1 MPDKANVGPVDAA
14 IRWVL
19 AAVFFAAAL
28 IWNDIPLVA
37 LLAALVALAMAG
49 TALTRILS
57 PLPGARR
64 EHLQAGRGKPMT
76 APRRGE
82 TPNPNLARPW
92 HRPAGA

>member
-49 TALTRILS
+49 TALTRIC
-57 PLPGARR
+57 PLYRVLGVSTCKRDEGSR
-64 EHLQAGRGKPMT
+64 
-76 APRRGE
+76 
-82 TPNPNLARPW
+82 
-92 HRPAGA
+92 